1 MTTKNRSLEH
11 LTLHLLL
18 LEHPGVVRVLLKRFG
33 TPERVLRAPRAAL
46 GATDQEWAMLHTLRA
61 SADWRGAEAQIAR
74 AEQLGVVLLSIDDR
88 RYPPLLREIPDP
100 PLVLFV
106 RGDPLWLH
114 RPAVAVVGSRKA
126 SDYGRRVVE
135 ELVPALCQAG
145 LSITSGLALGIDAA
159 AHRAALAAGGCT
171 IGVLASGVDLITP
184 SSHHA
189 LGESLVRHG
198 ALCSEYPLGTSP
210 KAYFYPQRNRII
222 SGLCGGVLV
231 VECRGASGTMWTARH
246 AVDQGRL
253 VFAVPGPVGHLTTEG
268 PHQLIRD
275 GAILATHP
283 DHLLV
288 YLLPGFCPR
297 PSSPRSDVPT
307 RPAVSAGPGAQAC
320 AGATPETGQVGEDGA
335 MADPLLSWLAAPRT
349 MHDIVARTGEPVPQT
364 LARLTSLEAAGA
376 IRVTP
381 EGLYQRT

>member
-1 MTTKNRSLEH
+1 MLEY
-11 LTLHLLL
+11 LVLHLLL
-18 LEHPGVVRVLLKRFG
+18 LEHPRVVRVLLKRFG
-33 TPERVLRAPRAAL
+33 TPERILRAPRADL
-46 GATDQEWAMLHTLRA
+46 GATDQEWAMLQALRTN
-61 SADWRGAEAQIAR
+61 ADWRGAEAQLAR
-74 AEQLGVVLLSIDDR
+74 AERLDLAILSIDDR
-88 RYPPLLREIPDP
+88 LYPPLLREIPDP

-135 ELVPALCQAG
+135 ELVPALCHAG
-145 LSITSGLALGIDAA
+145 LAITSGLALGIDAA

-184 SSHHA
+184 PSHHG
-189 LGESLVRHG
+189 LGETLVRHG
-198 ALCSEYPLGTSP
+198 ALCSEYPLGTRP
-210 KAYFYPQRNRII
+210 QPFFYPQRNRII

-253 VFAVPGPVGHLTTEG
+253 VFAVPGPLGHLTTEG

-275 GAILATHP
+275 GAILATHA

-288 YLLPGFCPR
+288 YLLPGFCPPAR
-297 PSSPRSDVPT
+297 GEARRTQSPS
-307 RPAVSAGPGAQAC
+307 VSAKR
-320 AGATPETGQVGEDGA
+320 AGTAPETGQVARDGA
-335 MADPLLSWLAAPRT
+335 MGDPLLSWLVAPRT
-349 MHDIVARTGEPVPQT
+349 MHDIVAHTGEAVSKT

-381 EGLYQRT
+381 EGLYQLNS